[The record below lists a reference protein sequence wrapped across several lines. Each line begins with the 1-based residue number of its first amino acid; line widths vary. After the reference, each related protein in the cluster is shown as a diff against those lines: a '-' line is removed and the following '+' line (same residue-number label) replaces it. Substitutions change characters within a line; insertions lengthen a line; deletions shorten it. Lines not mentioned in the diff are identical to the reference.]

1 MKLSKFTVA
10 FIAVAIGVYVWKFGG
25 LDQRN
30 PAGLSGDTCEGRE
43 RCVSVYMAPWCP
55 HCKSAVG
62 DVQKMIAKSQ
72 RGGKTGVRV
81 VIGMGQEPGDNER
94 MAKQIAAQ
102 GVVIDDSTEIA
113 KKLNVQGVPNFKI
126 LDKEGT
132 VLIDGPEA
140 YQWIAENF

>member
-1 MKLSKFTVA
+1 MKRWIPIIVVVVLA
-10 FIAVAIGVYVWKFGG
+10 LGAYQWRFGTWSWASPTA
-25 LDQRN
+25 LN
-30 PAGLSGDTCEGRE
+30 GDTCEGRD

-55 HCKSAVG
+55 HCKTAVPQ
-62 DVQKMIAKSQ
+62 VQKMIQKAQ

-81 VIGMGQEPGDNER
+81 IIGMGHQPGDNQK
-94 MAKQIAAQ
+94 MASAIASS

-113 KKLNVQGVPNFKI
+113 RKLNVQGVPSFKV
-126 LDKEGT
+126 LDKEGM